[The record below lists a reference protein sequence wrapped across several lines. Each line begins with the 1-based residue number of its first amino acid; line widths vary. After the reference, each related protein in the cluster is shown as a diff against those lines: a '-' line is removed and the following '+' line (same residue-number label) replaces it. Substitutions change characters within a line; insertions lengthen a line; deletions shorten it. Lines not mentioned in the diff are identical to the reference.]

1 MDVGQY
7 RGAFA
12 WVGIVAI
19 AVTFL
24 GMLGAALLSPSFS
37 VTGNALSDLGDPAV
51 SAGTATTA
59 LLFNGG
65 LILGGVG
72 GIVFGIGLFLT
83 AERLLARIGSVVYV
97 VSLALMAGVGLFPQ
111 GQDLHFPSASGFY
124 MLFSLAAV
132 VYGVGCLLAGDRRG
146 TVLSVGAGLF
156 NLAGWV
162 VWGATGSLAR
172 PGLAIPELVGAAA
185 VAGWTLWAASGLLA
199 SESSTTTRAS
209 PMQFGQ

>member
-7 RGAFA
+7 RGVFA

-24 GMLGAALLSPSFS
+24 GMAGAALFSPSFS
-37 VTGNALSDLGDPAV
+37 VAGNALSNLGDPTDP
-51 SAGTATTA
+51 AGTATTA

-72 GIVFGIGLFLT
+72 GVVFGVGLFLT

-111 GQDLHFPSASGFY
+111 GHGLHFPSASGFY
-124 MLFSLAAV
+124 MLFSLAVV

-146 TVLSVGAGLF
+146 AVLSVGSGVF

-162 VWGATGSLAR
+162 VWGVTGSLTR
-172 PGLAIPELVGAAA
+172 DGLAIPELVGAAA
-185 VAGWTLWAASGLLA
+185 VAGWTLWAASELLVP
-199 SESSTTTRAS
+199 ESSSTTRAS